1 MKYFVLLALIVTG
14 AMVEGRPG
22 WTSSFDNPWASITN
36 MASNRVQS
44 VASDLGEA
52 LSNIAQNG
60 IQTASDAAADL
71 REATAN
77 GDNFL
82 SSATQVAN
90 FAAELGKVATN
101 IATSGAQTA
110 TDAATNVG
118 EAASNIATSGI
129 NALNNAGITSAVES
143 AVDTGADII
152 HSVAQTGTDLVNSVP
167 SNLHEVTN
175 GIERVARE
183 GARTMTDLSDAVRTE
198 LSGTLNNFF
207 AGW

>member
-1 MKYFVLLALIVTG
+1 MKYIVLLTLIVAG
-14 AMVEGRPG
+14 AMVEGRPA
-22 WTSSFDNPWASITN
+22 WTSSVSNSWDSWATN
-36 MASNRVQS
+36 GIQG
-44 VASDLGEA
+44 VASDLGKA

-71 REATAN
+71 GEVTAN

-82 SSATQVAN
+82 SSATQIGAD
-90 FAAELGKVATN
+90 FATNLGKVATN
-101 IATSGAQTA
+101 IATNGAQTA

-129 NALNNAGITSAVES
+129 NALNNAGITSAVKS

-152 HSVAQTGTDLVNSVP
+152 HSAAQTGTDLVNSAP

-183 GARTMTDLSDAVRTE
+183 GVRTMSDLSDAVRTD
-198 LSGTLNNFF
+198 LTGTLSNFF